1 MSKPNAATV
10 PESDGDGKKSK
21 KGLIVTMLV
30 ALLAS
35 GAGAG
40 GTWYFMQS
48 SVNADEEEEQSVKAK
63 PKLRPTTFVELD
75 IFTVNLQPEENNQY
89 LQVGLTVKV
98 RETEVVQEI
107 AKQMPTIRNHI
118 LMLLSS
124 KKAAEI
130 ASIAGKQ
137 RLGQE
142 IAEEIRQTMDKE
154 EWQDDIHEVLFTS
167 FVIQ

>member
-1 MSKPNAATV
+1 MSKSNETPPAA
-10 PESDGDGKKSK
+10 EGKKNK
-21 KGLIVTMLV
+21 KGLIIIILI
-30 ALLAS
+30 AIIAI

-40 GTWYFMQS
+40 GTWYFMQMS
-48 SVNADEEEEQSVKAK
+48 GDEEGETEKTKQKAK
-63 PKLRPTTFVELD
+63 PTTFIDLE

-107 AKQMPTIRNHI
+107 AKQMPLIRNRI

-124 KKAAEI
+124 KKAVDI
-130 ASIAGKQ
+130 SSIAGKQ
-137 RLGQE
+137 QLSQQ
-142 IAEEIRQTMDKE
+142 ISDEIRLSLDPEDLQEDVL
-154 EWQDDIHEVLFTS
+154 EVLFTS